1 MRLPLLL
8 LLIQLLALR
17 VRGTPAK
24 HWRRAPAHGVFNVDL
39 YAYNKPRMN
48 LAGHQSRSGLS
59 PPMGQL
65 LEQLSQHSRRSAA
78 QSAHYRNLDDAGE
91 LYPHEEEV
99 YKEQHKTIESQA
111 VNMQLTPVQMDSTL
125 SKGHAH
131 EHLYSSEFHVQSIG
145 AKKIVQ
151 LNTLSAGH
159 ERKPVRA
166 QVMGQ
171 EQQQEQEQEELPLK
185 MRLALP
191 QLPEEEEEKEV
202 KPVKQ
207 HHNGGTVES
216 DITKEE
222 KPTASSSITTD
233 TSKDVT
239 APAGAW
245 ESLTSVKETLAEPA
259 SETIIGT
266 ASTGMLQIV
275 SQLTA
280 ENADDKH
287 TKGHPGSELVHHSGT
302 NETVAKRT
310 RVKARRKPA
319 KVGTGTR
326 TRTKAPNEI
335 DTKMTANPAVTP
347 ATASAPAPIVA
358 PPHPSTS
365 LSETQSSE
373 ISTHRPVRTKG
384 KGKGKGKGKCKRRPG
399 SQRRPS
405 TTVMQEEIETTTNWW
420 QILPY
425 AEIRTFLNTI
435 YDTIT
440 DNDDDERATGA
451 ALYRRN
457 GFQGG

>member
-91 LYPHEEEV
+91 LYPHEEEEEV
-99 YKEQHKTIESQA
+99 DKEQHKTMESQA

-131 EHLYSSEFHVQSIG
+131 ENVYSSEFHVQSIG

-171 EQQQEQEQEELPLK
+171 EQKQEQEELPLK

-191 QLPEEEEEKEV
+191 QLPAEEEE
-202 KPVKQ
+202 
-207 HHNGGTVES
+207 
-216 DITKEE
+216 KEE

-233 TSKDVT
+233 TSKDAT

-326 TRTKAPNEI
+326 TGTKAPNEI

-347 ATASAPAPIVA
+347 ATATASAPAPIVA
-358 PPHPSTS
+358 PPQPSTS
-365 LSETQSSE
+365 LSVDKRQPPVKALETQSPE
-373 ISTHRPVRTKG
+373 ISTHRPVRTRG
-384 KGKGKGKGKCKRRPG
+384 KGKGKGKGKRRPG

-405 TTVMQEEIETTTNWW
+405 STVMQEEIETTTNWW

>member
-91 LYPHEEEV
+91 LYPHEEELD
-99 YKEQHKTIESQA
+99 KEQHKTIESQA

-125 SKGHAH
+125 SEAHAP
-131 EHLYSSEFHVQSIG
+131 ENLYSSEFHVQSVG

-159 ERKPVRA
+159 ERKPVRE

-171 EQQQEQEQEELPLK
+171 EQEQEQDEHPLQVE
-185 MRLALP
+185 LALP
-191 QLPEEEEEKEV
+191 QLPEKEEEKEV
-202 KPVKQ
+202 KPVEQ
-207 HHNGGTVES
+207 HHNGGT
-216 DITKEE
+216 D
-222 KPTASSSITTD
+222 AR
-233 TSKDVT
+233 

-259 SETIIGT
+259 SETIIDT
-266 ASTGMLQIV
+266 ALTGMLQIV

-280 ENADDKH
+280 GNADDKH
-287 TKGHPGSELVHHSGT
+287 TKGHPGGELVYHSGT

-319 KVGTGTR
+319 KAGTGTR

-335 DTKMTANPAVTP
+335 DTKMTASPAVTP
-347 ATASAPAPIVA
+347 APGTASAAPAPAPIVA

-365 LSETQSSE
+365 LSVDKRQPPVKELETQSPE

-384 KGKGKGKGKCKRRPG
+384 KGKAKGKGKGKRRPG

-451 ALYRRN
+451 AIYRRD